1 MAERKGKLFLVLG
14 PSGAGK
20 GVVMAHL
27 RGVLRDAFFPVSC
40 TTRSPRPGEK
50 DGEVYNFITREKFEK
65 KIANGDFL
73 EYAIVHHD
81 NYYGTLKKPIMDALN
96 AGKTVIREVD
106 MQGVESICRLL
117 SKDQVVSIF
126 LTVPSWEVLKD
137 RILRRQQESREEL
150 SQRET
155 SFEKEMQFS
164 KKCDYIVQSIEGK
177 QDQLCDDVAK
187 IIIGWN
193 GEDC

>member
-1 MAERKGKLFLVLG
+1 
-14 PSGAGK
+14 
-20 GVVMAHL
+20 
-27 RGVLRDAFFPVSC
+27 
-40 TTRSPRPGEK
+40 
-50 DGEVYNFITREKFEK
+50 
-65 KIANGDFL
+65 
-73 EYAIVHHD
+73 
-81 NYYGTLKKPIMDALN
+81 
-96 AGKTVIREVD
+96 